1 MINRLR
7 VVGTSS
13 ASGAIGQRVL
23 HSLLGCRS
31 SRSGLRRGST
41 VNMDPTVPCVR
52 TGDYALRFETELG
65 ENFEER
71 AWKEVRE
78 TPERRQEALKE
89 LIRLIEGKLCLSVIV
104 TRISTYL

>member
-1 MINRLR
+1 MINWLR
-7 VVGTSS
+7 VVGTAS
-13 ASGAIGQRVL
+13 ASGAVGQRLL
-23 HSLLGCRS
+23 HSLLGCHS
-31 SRSGLRRGST
+31 SRSGLWRDYT

-78 TPERRQEALKE
+78 TPERREEALKE
-89 LIRLIEGKLCLSVIV
+89 LIRLIEGKLRLSVII
-104 TRISTYL
+104 TYISTSL